1 MRLLISACLLGLP
14 CRYDGA
20 SKPLPD
26 LPRLLALP
34 LELVPFCPEQ
44 LGGLPTPRPP
54 AERRGGGV
62 RTRDGQDV
70 TENYARGAEAALR
83 LARLLHCRAALCKA
97 RSPACGCGA
106 VYDGSFSGRLVPG
119 DGVAAERL
127 RAAGLVVCTEENWRA
142 ALPPLLQKEGE
153 DCST

>member
-1 MRLLISACLLGLP
+1 M
-14 CRYDGA
+14 
-20 SKPLPD
+20 
-26 LPRLLALP
+26 
-34 LELVPFCPEQ
+34 
-44 LGGLPTPRPP
+44 
-54 AERRGGGV
+54 
-62 RTRDGQDV
+62 

-127 RAAGLVVCTEENWRA
+127 RAAGLVVCTEENWQA
-142 ALPPLLQKEGE
+142 ALPPLLQTEGE